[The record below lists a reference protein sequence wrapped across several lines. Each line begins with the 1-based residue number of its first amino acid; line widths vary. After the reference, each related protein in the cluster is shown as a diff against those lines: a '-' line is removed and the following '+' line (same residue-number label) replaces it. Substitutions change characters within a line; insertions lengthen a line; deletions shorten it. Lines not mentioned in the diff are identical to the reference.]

1 LTGERPRKIVLIA
14 GEASGDHLGAALMAS
29 LRERR
34 PDVRFAG
41 VGGPAMARSG
51 LASLFPMADINVM
64 GVLPVIRNLP
74 MLLARIKATAAAVL
88 ADPPDVLVL
97 IDAPDFTHRVARRVR
112 KARPDIPIVDYVS
125 PTVWAWRPGR
135 ARKMRSYVDYV
146 LALLPFEPA
155 AHARLGGPPCSYVGH
170 PLLARLDELRPSPAE
185 QAIRDGEPPVLLVL
199 PGSRRSEI
207 HHLMPVFGETVAQ
220 AAALFPGAR
229 FVLPAVDHVRPAIEA
244 ALADWPVR
252 PEVVSGEAA
261 KLTAF
266 RQARAA
272 MAASGTV
279 TLELALSG
287 VPAVVAYKGSG
298 LEAFIARR
306 LVTLASVVLPN
317 IILDEVVVPELLQE
331 ACTPQRL
338 LAAWALLIEDTE
350 ARKLHL
356 AALAR
361 VADRMRLE
369 EASPGAK
376 AADIVL
382 RHADGAKEKGA

>member
-1 LTGERPRKIVLIA
+1 LTGERPRKIFLIA
-14 GEASGDHLGAALMAS
+14 GEASGDHLGAALMAV
-29 LRERR
+29 LREQR

-41 VGGPAMARSG
+41 VGGPAMARQG

-64 GVLPVIRNLP
+64 GVLPVMRNLP
-74 MLLARIKATAAAVL
+74 TLLARIKATAAAVL

-112 KARPDIPIVDYVS
+112 KARPDISIVDYVS

-135 ARKMRSYVDYV
+135 ARRMRAYVDHV

-155 AHARLGGPPCSYVGH
+155 AHARLGGPQCSYVGH
-170 PLLARLDELRPSPAE
+170 PLLARLDELRPSSAE
-185 QAIRDGEPPVLLVL
+185 QAIRDGDPPVLLVL

-207 HHLMPVFGETVAQ
+207 HHLMPVFGDTVAE
-220 AAALFPGAR
+220 AAALYPGAR

-244 ALADWPVR
+244 ALAGWPVR
-252 PEVVSGEAA
+252 PEVVTGEAA
-261 KLTAF
+261 KLAAF

-306 LVTLASVVLPN
+306 LVTVASVVLPN

-350 ARKLHL
+350 ARKVHL
-356 AALAR
+356 AALTR

-369 EASPGAK
+369 EPSPGAK

-382 RHADGAKEKGA
+382 RYADGARA

>member
-1 LTGERPRKIVLIA
+1 LTGERVHRVFLVA
-14 GEASGDHLGAALMAS
+14 GEASGDHLGADLIGS
-29 LRERR
+29 LRKHR
-34 PDVRFAG
+34 PDLRFSG
-41 VGGPAMARSG
+41 VGGPAMARMG

-64 GVLPVIRNLP
+64 GVLPVIRSLP
-74 MLLARIKATAAAVL
+74 TLLARIKAAAAAIL

-112 KARPDIPIVDYVS
+112 KARPDIPIIDYVS

-135 ARKMRSYVDYV
+135 ARQMRAYVDHV

-155 AHARLGGPPCSYVGH
+155 AHARLGGPLCSYVGH
-170 PLLARLDELRPSPAE
+170 PLLARLDQLRPGAAE
-185 QAIRDGEPPVLLVL
+185 QVVRDGKPPVLLVL

-207 HHLMPVFGETVAQ
+207 QHLMPVFGETVAE

-244 ALADWPVR
+244 ALTHWSVR
-252 PEVVSGEAA
+252 PEVVGGEAA
-261 KLTAF
+261 KLAAF

-272 MAASGTV
+272 LAASGTV

-306 LVTLASVVLPN
+306 LVTVASVVLPN

-331 ACTPQRL
+331 ACTPERL

-361 VADRMRLE
+361 VAKRMQLA

-376 AADIVL
+376 AAEIVL
-382 RHADGAKEKGA
+382 RYADGAKEKGA